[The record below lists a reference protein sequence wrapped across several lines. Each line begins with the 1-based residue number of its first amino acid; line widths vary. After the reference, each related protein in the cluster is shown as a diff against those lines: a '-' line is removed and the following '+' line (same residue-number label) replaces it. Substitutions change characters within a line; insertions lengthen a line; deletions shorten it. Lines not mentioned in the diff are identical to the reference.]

1 MSDLRSLDELRAE
14 IDRLDDLVQDT
25 LMRRAEVV
33 AEVALAKRGASDA
46 MGTALRPDR
55 EAAMA
60 RRLAERHRGDF
71 PLHSLQ
77 RIWREIVGALTQ
89 VQVPFAVHLGAR
101 DSELLDAARF
111 AFGNAAE
118 MVAHDGAMA
127 ALAAAGERESDVA
140 ALPVAGAAR
149 PLDGS
154 TWWHALPERAGV
166 LMRTGPALVVGPRM
180 DLAWDVGLAIA
191 REAPT
196 GADVLAR
203 APDGTCLVAGDVA
216 ALDPALV
223 IRPIGGYQDGPW
235 VHYTS

>member
-1 MSDLRSLDELRAE
+1 MSDPRSLDELRAE
-14 IDRLDDLVQDT
+14 IDRLDDFVHDA

-46 MGTALRPDR
+46 IGTALRPDR

-60 RRLAERHRGDF
+60 RRLAERHRGGF

-89 VQVPFAVHLGAR
+89 AQVPFAVHLGAR
-101 DSELLDAARF
+101 DAALLDAARF

-118 MVAHDGAMA
+118 MVAHDGVMA
-127 ALAAAGERESDVA
+127 ALEAAGERESDVA
-140 ALPVAGAAR
+140 ALP
-149 PLDGS
+149 LDGS
-154 TWWHALPERAGV
+154 VWWQALPERAGV

-180 DLAWDVGLAIA
+180 ELAWDVGVAIT
-191 REAPT
+191 RQVPP

-203 APDGTCLVAGDVA
+203 APDGACLVAGDIA

-223 IRPIGGYQDGPW
+223 IRPVGGYQDGPW
-235 VHYTS
+235 VHYTT